1 MQMKLLSISFVIVTL
16 PFCIEE
22 DDMQAK
28 PHITVHYCTPC
39 NWLLRSVWM
48 AQALLS
54 TVSDD
59 PDSVMLIPGTGCI

>member
-28 PHITVHYCTPC
+28 PHITAHHCP
-39 NWLLRSVWM
+39 LLH
-48 AQALLS
+48 
-54 TVSDD
+54 TVQLVAAFCMDGSG
-59 PDSVMLIPGTGCI
+59 VIVYVQ